1 MILPRSQDA
10 IHRMYLLRLLMAILD
25 DAQTNSRLAFK
36 GGTAAV
42 LAGWLDRFSL
52 DLDFD
57 LIGEGDRNAL
67 MIHLNTLY
75 GQCGLAVK
83 QQSRSGAYTVLSYEA
98 PAGQR
103 NTLKVSIMTTKISAN
118 RYTPVFLG
126 DINRYALCQTRD
138 TMVANKLVAP
148 VERFEKHKTI
158 AGRDI
163 YDIHYFLSHGYTFR
177 EEVIQERRGV
187 KSSVYLGTLIEFI
200 TRRVTS
206 RILTEDLNYLLPA
219 PRFQVIRKILKEEAI
234 LLLQQRI

>member
-1 MILPRSQDA
+1 MILPISQDA

-25 DAQTNSRLAFK
+25 DAQTSSRLAFK

-57 LIGEGDRNAL
+57 LIGEGDRKAL

-75 GQCGLAVK
+75 EQCGLTVK
-83 QQSRSGAYTVLSYEA
+83 QQSRSGAFTVLRYEA

-118 RYTPVFLG
+118 RYAPVFLG

-148 VERFEKHKTI
+148 VERFEKYKTI

-163 YDIHYFLSHGYTFR
+163 YDIHYFLSHGYAF
-177 EEVIQERRGV
+177 EKKVIEERRGV
-187 KSSVYLGTLIEFI
+187 KISVYLGELIAFI
-200 TRRVTS
+200 NRHVTD
-206 RILTEDLNYLLPA
+206 RILTEELNYLLPSS
-219 PRFQVIRKILKEEAI
+219 RFQVIRKVLKKETILI
-234 LLLQQRI
+234 LRQRL

>member
-42 LAGWLDRFSL
+42 LAGWLTVFP

-57 LIGEGDRNAL
+57 LIGKGQKAL

-83 QQSRSGAYTVLSYEA
+83 QQTRSGAYTVLSYEA
-98 PAGQR
+98 PRAEKYAQSEHHDYKDFR
-103 NTLKVSIMTTKISAN
+103 QSIYSG
-118 RYTPVFLG
+118 VFG

-138 TMVANKLVAP
+138 TMVANKP
-148 VERFEKHKTI
+148 
-158 AGRDI
+158 
-163 YDIHYFLSHGYTFR
+163 S
-177 EEVIQERRGV
+177 
-187 KSSVYLGTLIEFI
+187 LG
-200 TRRVTS
+200 
-206 RILTEDLNYLLPA
+206 
-219 PRFQVIRKILKEEAI
+219 
-234 LLLQQRI
+234 